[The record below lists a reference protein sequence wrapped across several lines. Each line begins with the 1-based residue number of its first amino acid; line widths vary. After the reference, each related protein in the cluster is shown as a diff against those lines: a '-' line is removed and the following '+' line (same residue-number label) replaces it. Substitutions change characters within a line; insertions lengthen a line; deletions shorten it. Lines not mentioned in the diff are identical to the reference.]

1 MVISTGYPPP
11 QALFPRPWPAL
22 ALQLTNVHLTLQR
35 SSVETVD
42 HLGTGSCVPCQRQRV
57 HCSAEHQSK
66 HDAAV
71 AQAVEA
77 SGFTQVADFQARDIQ
92 HDVELAGQ

>member
-1 MVISTGYPPP
+1 MVIFTGYPPP
-11 QALFPRPWPAL
+11 QALLPRTRSAL
-22 ALQLTNVHLTLQR
+22 ALQLTHVHLALQW
-35 SSVETVD
+35 SSVETIN
-42 HLGTGSCVPCQRQRV
+42 HLRTGSCVSRQRQRV
-57 HCSAEHQSK
+57 HRSAEHQTE

-77 SGFTQVADFQARDIQ
+77 SGLTQVADFQARDIQ

>member
-11 QALFPRPWPAL
+11 QALFPRAWPAL
-22 ALQLTNVHLTLQR
+22 ALQLSNVHLALQR
-35 SSVETVD
+35 SGVETVD
-42 HLGTGSCVPCQRQRV
+42 HFRTGSCVPRQRQRV
-57 HCSAEHQSK
+57 HCSAEHQTE

-77 SGFTQVADFQARDIQ
+77 SGFTQVADFEARYVQ
-92 HDVELAGQ
+92 HDVELAGK